1 MTSNILGRHSGQFT
15 PADYQ
20 TTGLLVPDERPARE
34 LAKGSALL
42 RQIPKPFRAYV
53 QYTGDDRQ
61 QPRQPQEMH
70 QPVSQRQPQEMHQ
83 PMSQRQPQE
92 MHQPMSQIQE
102 VNVPSNLNMSTMMNH
117 ESMQTSAT
125 SDLNPLTPAPATDP
139 HAEDLERLKSLGVD
153 VENLTMQLSQHS
165 QDQESR
171 YQLTHDV
178 VEQALEPLMTK
189 PSKVELS
196 EVFQSAH
203 AHLNAVGES
212 HDLCAVEPLQ
222 IPVTAKVEYG
232 ASNPKIEKDLI
243 GTTMMMAKCMSVREE
258 CQKKGEAVI
267 NKIQEHETQMLEIA
281 RKIAE
286 LKNEYNMIE
295 AKGDAALK
303 KTAELHTEIEETLGA
318 YLQSFGLMQ

>member
-1 MTSNILGRHSGQFT
+1 MT
-15 PADYQ
+15 
-20 TTGLLVPDERPARE
+20 
-34 LAKGSALL
+34 
-42 RQIPKPFRAYV
+42 
-53 QYTGDDRQ
+53 
-61 QPRQPQEMH
+61 
-70 QPVSQRQPQEMHQ
+70 
-83 PMSQRQPQE
+83 
-92 MHQPMSQIQE
+92 
-102 VNVPSNLNMSTMMNH
+102 TMMNH
-117 ESMQTSAT
+117 ESMQRSGT

-139 HAEDLERLKSLGVD
+139 HDRHAEDLERLKSLGVD
-153 VENLTMQLSQHS
+153 VGNLTTQLSQHS

-189 PSKVELS
+189 PSK
-196 EVFQSAH
+196 
-203 AHLNAVGES
+203 
-212 HDLCAVEPLQ
+212 AVEPLQ

-303 KTAELHTEIEETLGA
+303 KTAELHAEIEETLGA
-318 YLQSFGLMQ
+318 YLASFGLMQ